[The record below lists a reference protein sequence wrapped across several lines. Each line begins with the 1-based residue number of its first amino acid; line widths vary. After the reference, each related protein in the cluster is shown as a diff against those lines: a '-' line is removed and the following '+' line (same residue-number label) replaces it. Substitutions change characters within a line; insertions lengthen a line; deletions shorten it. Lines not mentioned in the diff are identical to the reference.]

1 MANVSP
7 PVVVKTG
14 ELHRKHPIIK
24 TWKKY
29 FVVLDT
35 YTCKYFDDA
44 TSFYSG
50 HHAFGVISLKGAM
63 VFNGGES
70 GTMNAPRIHIVSDP
84 NAAHDIFDHRL
95 TCFSHPDREV
105 VEDWMDALQDT
116 IVKRDNMEQQH
127 APFTADNVH
136 ITERGVVGV
145 GLSIDSA
152 ATEEGNSSNGAVRK
166 SVDLNP
172 LQKIAQTF
180 SKLHERDT
188 VIGNGDNFHS
198 QLHSSYDD
206 SNRTRGDSDVN
217 SLEDNSDLTLKQL
230 RSGMKLNA
238 IESVTLEDPPLPSDD
253 LEVLPHTMREDIIQ
267 SLNQFRKNFETKT
280 SLTNVKSRSIKWEF
294 VCRKD
299 GVSVYKRYVTAAEE
313 NSKYKMKS
321 SSTSGRKRTRRVL
334 YKAACYIP
342 STPHSIAAVICDP
355 QSRPA
360 WDIDFPFST
369 IVDNIGPSTDVLHVQ
384 GGVVWNETQRA
395 ASRSIHDHRDIVTE
409 ASRVEKLNVF
419 HKRGIGSF
427 ASCIICFICSYYTSK
442 YWTKEN
448 YGILLGEQI
457 PIEWF
462 GIDANIFGAIIG
474 AMFGGILVGTLANFF
489 IVPFF
494 SYFYCGL
501 VFDPNTYFSK
511 RDFCILRHVEVNSVG
526 DIEIV
531 ERSVDNVR
539 CPRTLVHVRGEI
551 YGGGFRITPTSR
563 NSWPGSKVEYII
575 DADFNGNLFTDKI
588 RNFMILNR
596 IKVLPTLR
604 ELIAH
609 CMQQQRHV
617 DRSTWKSQ
625 GGGMEK
631 KYYILERPIG
641 DCIHAE
647 RSHLIT
653 NIAFRRV
660 WNDTSKRTCWMGS
673 NMLTTIDENID
684 GDGMGYRFKTLWDKS
699 NRNVVGS
706 PSSKNDVGNLSSGK
720 TFDWIEGLPDID
732 AREEDNWDPEKW
744 MHGMTRLATG
754 GLKGVT
760 NKHEDNTRTLGTRR
774 LFVDVISDVAQ
785 DVFHS
790 QGTAHYSDKMAT
802 HMLAVEARNLL
813 EACTDNFLYAPKFLD
828 KAYHAKSDIE
838 RFKLVMAF
846 AVAGL
851 YKNARQTK
859 PSVPDLG
866 KTYAG
871 KMQNGSMCIVEM
883 IGKEPPQVGFKVLSP
898 STKHKDDDGH
908 SAGMSSGNESEFSE
922 DEAYEN
928 MNYSEDDGNTSDN
941 SNNVGNVQ
949 TTNSSKNITR
959 AKSPMFSDDDEEEWI
974 KEGNGRE
981 FKRMYDSIK
990 IRNRYGDVGSRWK
1003 VKGSWDLITLF
1014 KGNIIETSWHGP
1026 TTVVFNNG
1034 SRVRYTMP
1042 TVLMTGVMWG
1052 ERVTEI
1058 IGEMIFSDHQ
1068 NNLECR
1074 LRFNPYVKSGVE
1086 SLFKKTVSDHVRGE
1100 VLYKNKVVSV
1110 AEGSWLDGLYFD
1122 GKPYWEMH
1130 RDRPA
1135 NIMKCE

>member
-1 MANVSP
+1 MADVSP

-50 HHAFGVISLKGAM
+50 HHAFGIISLKGAM

-84 NAAHDIFDHRL
+84 NAAHDIFDPRL

-116 IVKRDNMEQQH
+116 IVKRENMEQQQPP
-127 APFTADNVH
+127 PFTSDNVQ

-145 GLSIDSA
+145 GLSIDSTGA
-152 ATEEGNSSNGAVRK
+152 DEVNNNTTGAVRK
-166 SVDLNP
+166 SIDLNP
-172 LQKIAQTF
+172 LHKIAQTF

-188 VIGNGDNFHS
+188 VIGNSDNFNSHLQPS
-198 QLHSSYDD
+198 HDD
-206 SNRTRGDSDVN
+206 GSRTRGDSDIN
-217 SLEDNSDLTLKQL
+217 SFEENGDFSLKQV
-230 RSGMKLNA
+230 RSGVKLNA
-238 IESVTLEDPPLPSDD
+238 VESVTLEDPPLPSDD
-253 LEVLPHTMREDIIQ
+253 LEVLPHTMREDITLL
-267 SLNQFRKNFETKT
+267 LNQFRKNFERKT
-280 SLTNVKSRSIKWEF
+280 SLTKVKSPSIKWEF

-299 GVSVYKRYVTAAEE
+299 AISVYKRYVTAAEE
-313 NSKYKMKS
+313 KSEYKMKS
-321 SSTSGRKRTRRVL
+321 SFLSGRKRTRRVI
-334 YKAACYIP
+334 YKAVCYMP
-342 STPHSIAAVICDP
+342 STPHSVAAVICDP

-369 IVDNIGPSTDVLHVQ
+369 IVDNVGHSTDILHVQ

-395 ASRSIHDHRDIVTE
+395 APRSIHDHRDIVTE

-419 HKRGIGSF
+419 RKRGIGSF
-427 ASCIICFICSYYTSK
+427 ASCIICFICSYCSSI

-457 PIEWF
+457 PVNWF
-462 GIDANIFGAIIG
+462 GMDANIFGAIIG
-474 AMFGGILVGTLANFF
+474 AMFGGILIGALSNFF
-489 IVPFF
+489 IVPLM
-494 SYFYCGL
+494 SYFFYGL
-501 VFDPNTYFSK
+501 ILDPNTYFSK
-511 RDFCILRHVEVNSVG
+511 RDFCTLRHVEVNSVG
-526 DIEIV
+526 DIEII
-531 ERSVDNVR
+531 ERSVNNVR

-575 DADFNGNLFTDKI
+575 DADFKGNPFADKI
-588 RNFMILNR
+588 RNLMILNR
-596 IKVLPTLR
+596 VKVLPALR

-609 CMQQQRHV
+609 CMQQQRHM

-641 DCIHAE
+641 DCIHAG
-647 RSHLIT
+647 RSHLIR
-653 NIAFRRV
+653 NLAFRRV
-660 WNDTSKRTCWMGS
+660 WNDTAKRTCWMGS
-673 NMLTTIDENID
+673 RVSSIID
-684 GDGMGYRFKTLWDKS
+684 GNNYGGGDGYRFKALWDES
-699 NRNVVGS
+699 NRNVIGS
-706 PSSKNDVGNLSSGK
+706 PSTKNDASGK

-732 AREEDNWDPEKW
+732 AREEDSWDPEEW

-760 NKHEDNTRTLGTRR
+760 NRHEASTRTLGTRR

-790 QGTAHYSDKMAT
+790 QGPAHYSDKMAT
-802 HMLAVEARNLL
+802 HILAVEARNLL
-813 EACTDNFLYAPKFLD
+813 EACTDNFLYAPNFLE
-828 KAYHAKSDIE
+828 KAYYINSDIE

-846 AVAGL
+846 AVSGL

-859 PSVPDLG
+859 PSVPELG
-866 KTYAG
+866 ETYAG

-883 IGKEPPQVGFKVLSP
+883 IGKEPPQVGFKILSP
-898 STKHKDDDGH
+898 KTRHKDDDGH
-908 SAGMSSGNESEFSE
+908 STGMSSGNESDFSE

-928 MNYSEDDGNTSDN
+928 MNYSEEDGNNSDN
-941 SNNVGNVQ
+941 NNNVGNAQ
-949 TTNSSKNITR
+949 PHNRSKKIMR
-959 AKSPMFSDDDEEEWI
+959 AESPMLSDGDDEEEI
-974 KEGNGRE
+974 EKRDGRKS
-981 FKRMYDSIK
+981 KRIFDYVK

-1026 TTVVFNNG
+1026 TTVVFSNG

-1058 IGEMIFSDHQ
+1058 VGEMIFSDHQ

-1074 LRFNPYVKSGVE
+1074 LRFNPYVKTGVE

-1100 VLYKNKVVSV
+1100 VLYRNKVVSV